1 MTPARLVFA
10 VILLLVGVDAA
21 WSQLPRSRSL
31 IRRFARE
38 TGYPNGRPGYVV
50 DHKIPLCAGGHDAM
64 GNLQWQEL
72 LESRVKDR
80 FELQLCRDLKAQGLR
95 VREVAP

>member
-1 MTPARLVFA
+1 MIARLGVA
-10 VILLLVGVDAA
+10 VVLLFVGVDAV

-38 TGYPNGRPGYVV
+38 TGYPTGRPGYVV
-50 DHKIPLCAGGHDAM
+50 DHKIPLCAGGHDALL
-64 GNLQWQEL
+64 NLQWQEL
-72 LESRVKDR
+72 AESKVKDR

-95 VREVAP
+95 VRESEK